1 MECPPLQLRPVAQ
14 LVELSS
20 PKRAVVGSNPAWPA
34 THFTGD
40 AVLERVRRRFSR
52 KNKERKLTEKKENA
66 IVRFYRETIGELR
79 KVSWPTREE
88 AINLTKIVIVV
99 LIIMAIF
106 LGAVDWLGG
115 WLLDLALG
123 VA

>member
-1 MECPPLQLRPVAQ
+1 
-14 LVELSS
+14 
-20 PKRAVVGSNPAWPA
+20 
-34 THFTGD
+34 
-40 AVLERVRRRFSR
+40 VRRRFSR

>member
-1 MECPPLQLRPVAQ
+1 
-14 LVELSS
+14 
-20 PKRAVVGSNPAWPA
+20 
-34 THFTGD
+34 
-40 AVLERVRRRFSR
+40 VRRRFSLE
-52 KNKERKLTEKKENA
+52 NKESTLTEKKENA

-88 AINLTKIVIVV
+88 AVNLTKIVIVV
-99 LIIMAIF
+99 LVVMAIF
-106 LGAVDWLGG
+106 LGFVDWIGG